1 MLPFLFALS
10 GVEVPLPLTLSLASS
25 GRLTEWASWVSQAT
39 LWILSLSG
47 VYRVEWP
54 THWVRSSQSGD
65 SVNPITEWCVPS
77 WVTNSLSEEQSVRR
91 LCESYHWAVKRQ
103 NTRSGVST
111 DTQLLVF
118 CLFYLSN
125 FGNGVSQWIISLSS
139 QKAKHW
145 EWCVNRYTTLGVLP
159 FLFAKFFSGNL
170 STVSKGNSSNTLMT
184 KHQHLFISQWKSL
197 KYKDHA

>member
-25 GRLTEWASWVSQAT
+25 GRLSEWASWVSQAT

-65 SVNPITEWCVPS
+65 SVNHITEQSKGKTLGVVCQQIHNFWCFAFFICQI
-77 WVTNSLSEEQSVRR
+77 LEMESVS
-91 LCESYHWAVKRQ
+91 ESYHWVVKRQ
-103 NTRSGVST
+103 NTGSGVST

-118 CLFYLSN
+118 CLFYLPNS
-125 FGNGVSQWIISLSS
+125 
-139 QKAKHW
+139 
-145 EWCVNRYTTLGVLP
+145 
-159 FLFAKFFSGNL
+159 
-170 STVSKGNSSNTLMT
+170 VSKGNSSNTLMT
-184 KHQHLFISQWKSL
+184 KHQQLFIS
-197 KYKDHA
+197 